1 MALAKGEVL
10 SAGFVHDADDRQV
23 VTLPGVATSG
33 STSGAIT
40 ANPSRPATAKTA
52 KGKVTAKTSS
62 ETLAA
67 ANEARVALYITN
79 VGASSVFLALG
90 ATAVA
95 EEGILLTK
103 EGGGSVIDNYSG
115 AVSVI
120 TKTGESVVS
129 FSEV

>member
-1 MALAKGEVL
+1 MALAKGEVN
-10 SAGFVHDADDRQV
+10 SAGRVHDADNRQV
-23 VTLPGVATSG
+23 VTLPGVTTSG

-40 ANPSRPATAKTA
+40 ANPSRPASAKTS

-62 ETLAA
+62 ETLVA
-67 ANEARVALYITN
+67 ANENRVALYITN
-79 VGASSVFLALG
+79 IGASNVFLALG

-95 EEGILLTK
+95 EEGIMLVK
-103 EGGGSVIDNYSG
+103 EGGSAEIVNYSG

-120 TKTGESVVS
+120 TKTGESIVG